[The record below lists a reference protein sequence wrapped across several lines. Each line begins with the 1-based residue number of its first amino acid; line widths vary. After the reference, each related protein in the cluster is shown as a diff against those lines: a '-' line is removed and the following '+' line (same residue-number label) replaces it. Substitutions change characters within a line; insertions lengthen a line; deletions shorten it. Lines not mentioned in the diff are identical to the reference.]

1 MKAAEMASRVLPTAV
16 RRVLLENNPLWYLI
30 GNTKARSLVELQ
42 GCKDKAVSILSLG
55 CGDIRNVLATAAS
68 ETPQSTTAQ
77 LEKSPAAQSGET
89 SSVAALEFHLN
100 DINRV
105 VIARAALLLQLSAS
119 INPVKSADVD
129 FLWAVWYDLSLS
141 AAHHARLLSE
151 IRKLIEGNH
160 RKGLINISN
169 KEDRNALLHIWKQW
183 LKTSQLPPMEA
194 VQKARRAELLRN
206 LNRVTKQGD
215 KEPDLGFKSF
225 MHQMMPLSMP
235 QKQQDELLN
244 NCASLIGMLACEGL
258 SKERDAIGRRA
269 NLEAQE
275 YFQTGSTAAT
285 AAQEERPVL
294 NPTLLDPDTRAW
306 HIHYGSCPF
315 LAYLPSD
322 PKQTEAAAK
331 KAPKGQFLVTLCKD
345 VLKESVQ
352 AFQKWEPGKGLRV
365 WLWPGDA
372 IKLCLYGMG
381 WDAKFDAIDTSN
393 LSDHVGL
400 LNLLTCA
407 EPLLKR

>member
-1 MKAAEMASRVLPTAV
+1 MASRVLPTAV

-42 GCKDKAVSILSLG
+42 GCKEKAVSILSLG

-68 ETPQSTTAQ
+68 GTPQSSTAQ
-77 LEKSPAAQSGET
+77 SEKSPASQSGET
-89 SSVAALEFHLN
+89 PSVAALEFHLN

-169 KEDRNALLHIWKQW
+169 EEDRNALLHIWKQW

-206 LNRVTKQGD
+206 LNHVTKQGD
-215 KEPDLGFKSF
+215 KEPDLGFQSF

-235 QKQQDELLN
+235 QKEQDELLN
-244 NCASLIGMLACEGL
+244 NCASSIGMLACEGL
-258 SKERDAIGRRA
+258 SKERDTIGRRA
-269 NLEAQE
+269 NLEAQDRE
-275 YFQTGSTAAT
+275 HRSSSAGGEARSKPNTVRPRHASMAHSLRLLSFPSVPPLRSKADRRCSEKG
-285 AAQEERPVL
+285 AQRAVPGNPVQGCAEGER
-294 NPTLLDPDTRAW
+294 
-306 HIHYGSCPF
+306 S
-315 LAYLPSD
+315 
-322 PKQTEAAAK
+322 
-331 KAPKGQFLVTLCKD
+331 
-345 VLKESVQ
+345 SVPEMG
-352 AFQKWEPGKGLRV
+352 AREGVKGLAVARRC
-365 WLWPGDA
+365 D
-372 IKLCLYGMG
+372 
-381 WDAKFDAIDTSN
+381 
-393 LSDHVGL
+393 
-400 LNLLTCA
+400 
-407 EPLLKR
+407 